1 MKINESGISWLS
13 AIKVTARERI
23 IGGEKTPL
31 QQGSLHEV
39 EIHEKPTYESY
50 LLNQNRE
57 YEDLPNDMTDEGNE
71 AEFEESD
78 DLNDGSNDD

>member
-1 MKINESGISWLS
+1 MKN
-13 AIKVTARERI
+13 
-23 IGGEKTPL
+23 L
-31 QQGSLHEV
+31 QM
-39 EIHEKPTYESY
+39 KSY